1 MIYAIAILLLGI
13 LIVLIA
19 MYFNKGEL
27 QSNVKNRQALSNLY
41 FKDNPSAFK
50 YALEFTNYPLKPN
63 HLYVGLILEI
73 NESVWPQIVTLKLAA
88 NNEELL
94 VFGMTP
100 RKDVHLAVGNLVFW
114 GIDDV
119 IEIPETGKSLP
130 VGTILAL
137 LSPTFLVD
145 KMTWEVRKD
154 LT

>member
-1 MIYAIAILLLGI
+1 
-13 LIVLIA
+13 
-19 MYFNKGEL
+19 
-27 QSNVKNRQALSNLY
+27 
-41 FKDNPSAFK
+41 
-50 YALEFTNYPLKPN
+50 
-63 HLYVGLILEI
+63 
-73 NESVWPQIVTLKLAA
+73 
-88 NNEELL
+88 
-94 VFGMTP
+94 GMTP